1 MLHFMI
7 GWISDTRCQGCT
19 NLQSPVKCLDHRGI
33 VIHYAVEQGSV
44 KLCDAWKFISEAI
57 FPVVVSM
64 VLHVS
69 SVLASYRQLHVQHED
84 IVQVAQ
90 QHL

>member
-1 MLHFMI
+1 ME
-7 GWISDTRCQGCT
+7 
-19 NLQSPVKCLDHRGI
+19 
-33 VIHYAVEQGSV
+33 IHLGGYFSS
-44 KLCDAWKFISEAI
+44 L
-57 FPVVVSM
+57 VSM

-69 SVLASYRQLHVQHED
+69 SVLASYQQLHVQPED

>member
-1 MLHFMI
+1 ME
-7 GWISDTRCQGCT
+7 
-19 NLQSPVKCLDHRGI
+19 
-33 VIHYAVEQGSV
+33 IHLGGYFSS
-44 KLCDAWKFISEAI
+44 L
-57 FPVVVSM
+57 VSM